1 MPGRPISERTK
12 NYARLTVLGWHNVE
26 IQIVRQLHTLSLNE
40 TTGIIEATFD
50 TGYTGYEGT
59 ARFWLANDGVVGEA
73 GEGDYSLVSTYISL
87 AWDAEPVPELD
98 DYVIVTTAYD
108 DPTLVDKVFR
118 IKGID
123 GGGFMRAARRLTVAA
138 VTSNRDDR

>member
-26 IQIVRQLHTLSLNE
+26 IQIVRQEQSLALNE
-40 TTGIIEATFD
+40 TTGLIEAAFD

-59 ARFWLANDGVVGEA
+59 ARFWLSNDGVVAEV
-73 GEGDYSLVSTYISL
+73 GEGDYSTVSTYISL

-98 DYVIVTTAYD
+98 DYVIITAAYD

-123 GGGFMRAARRLTVAA
+123 GGGFMRAARRLTVVAD
-138 VTSNRDDR
+138 TSNRDTR